1 MIAIAGW
8 NFYHLPRSQMLD
20 IKKSFRLN
28 CVIRFSW
35 LVWCLR
41 MVILTK
47 VTWVFLSQENKIL
60 TKIFLSPALTVT
72 TRCGTSRTCW
82 STRTGRFSGSRQPS
96 TRWVTRNKY
105 YGGDEDWSW
114 VWGDLEDI
122 SVLSVILIAR
132 PCWEILNIPGPASC
146 LLSFSSIILEPP
158 VRSIRATN
166 CQTSNSLFFSPTT
179 LFTL

>member
-105 YGGDEDWSW
+105 NGGDEDWSW
-114 VWGDLEDI
+114 VWGDLEDNFCI
-122 SVLSVILIAR
+122 ERYPDSQTVLRDSQYSWSCLMSPVILQYYI
-132 PCWEILNIPGPASC
+132 GASGQINQGHK
-146 LLSFSSIILEPP
+146 LSNF
-158 VRSIRATN
+158 
-166 CQTSNSLFFSPTT
+166 
-179 LFTL
+179 